1 MNWERE
7 HERERARERT
17 SRKEYYNGSGESG
30 SATVSQWGMERRQ
43 GPISP
48 RKALQISYSWASEL
62 RDHQES
68 ALRVPHVTSDCQK
81 ELKLI
86 NPSSFMIIARIEHR
100 ILCGE
105 LALIFS
111 MSLVICLMQAGLL
124 HFAPTVLYST
134 VLFSEAGSTE
144 VKILY
149 RPLGW

>member
-1 MNWERE
+1 
-7 HERERARERT
+7 
-17 SRKEYYNGSGESG
+17 
-30 SATVSQWGMERRQ
+30 
-43 GPISP
+43 
-48 RKALQISYSWASEL
+48 
-62 RDHQES
+62 
-68 ALRVPHVTSDCQK
+68 
-81 ELKLI
+81 
-86 NPSSFMIIARIEHR
+86 MIIALIEHR
-100 ILCGE
+100 TLPSLTQVLSLGLKKTLCGE